1 MKNKFIA
8 TLLICLLVVT
18 QFSVAFADEPN
29 YGADEMVNLSINE
42 PATASSELSDD
53 NSAEKANDGV
63 NDNPSYTYWKSAD
76 GDESPW
82 WQVDMALGFE
92 VSKIELEARK
102 GEVDASERSNIR
114 ITGALKEDFSDSI
127 VLYEGADDFGEVLTV
142 EVSPA
147 KKVRYIKVDKTAE
160 GPLSIAEFKVWVKKA
175 SILQGAQSIN
185 PNYIPQ
191 STVIS
196 QVEGA
201 PTDILGT
208 EYEKA
213 VNLLAALDIM
223 SGYPDGTFR
232 PDDTITR
239 AEFSKVASKLL
250 AYATAPGEPTFT
262 DVPKSHWAYE
272 YVETAAA
279 ANVVNGTAKGVFS
292 PEETITTQQTAK
304 MLVSIL
310 GYREIAELEGGYPGG
325 YMQMANKIK
334 LFEDTYITSTN
345 ITRGQIALLV
355 ANALDIE
362 VLNPKS
368 YGDRVSAT
376 TYKGETLLFKNLGIV
391 KTNGVVTAVKGTSLT
406 NANIEYDENYIEI
419 NGKAFKCNLNTTSNL
434 LGMRVDYYYYDAKA
448 EPYEIVVIIDND
460 YNKVLEVSSENLVN
474 VKEGAVTYFDGNKD
488 RNFKLSED
496 LDVVFNGYALRA
508 YDWQDLKVTDGGIK
522 LIDNDSDSYAD
533 VLIANQVVTGV
544 VSRVSADKMVIG
556 LENGISPYD
565 FNEKDD
571 IVTVINADTGKI
583 IDFANIA
590 KGNVLTVTES
600 VNTTGIKRYVVYV
613 STNNFEGTLTSIG
626 EDILILDSTEYDI
639 APCFN
644 MADVTVGCTGT
655 FYIDMY
661 GRVAFYDGT
670 ASSGK
675 YGILKGAGVTKGMDG
690 TLQLK
695 IFTDAGAFETYDVHK
710 TKFKLDGV
718 LASGMRNEDPRDP
731 ENPVIKVLKTTGLV
745 AGEIPQPVKYKL
757 NGDNKVIYLDTIG
770 SGVETEAGLT
780 LNYPTKSRYYKNT
793 GVMTISPSETGYT
806 ASEYQF
812 AVTSD
817 TTLFKLPDDLS
828 SEKEYEVISTAS
840 MQSDSSYTMSG
851 YDVENKIVNLLLVT
865 GNMSGDG
872 VSSNRLFVVDKV
884 MPALDE
890 NGDAAV
896 NVYGMYKG
904 ESVVFSAHESC
915 EQDLMQLKQ
924 GDVITL
930 NATSGRQIKSY
941 VKRFYASNM
950 PTDAAAVS
958 STKSQHGDLHSDL
971 CLIYGYVNT
980 FKDGILTIKCENIP
994 IEEDGTANA
1003 LTYQDVVVSINA
1015 SELYTTV
1022 YDSDEERVYAGDPS
1036 TIIDAESAGVSAAT
1050 KVMVRFSYRA
1060 EYDLVIFD

>member
-8 TLLICLLVVT
+8 TLLICILAVT
-18 QFSVAFADEPN
+18 QFSVALADEPN

-42 PATASSELSDD
+42 PATASSEFSDD
-53 NSAEKANDGV
+53 NAADKANDGV

-114 ITGALKEDFSDSI
+114 IVGALKEDFSDST
-127 VLYEGADDFGEVLTV
+127 VLYEGVDDFGEVLTV

-147 KKVRYIKVDKTAE
+147 KKVRYIKVEKTVVGA
-160 GPLSIAEFKVWVKKA
+160 LSIGEFRVWVKKA

-262 DVPKSHWAYE
+262 DVPKTHWAYE

-310 GYREIAELEGGYPGG
+310 GYREIAELEGGYPSG
-325 YMQMANKIK
+325 YMKMANKIK

-345 ITRGQIALLV
+345 ITRGQIAMLV

-406 NANIEYDENYIEI
+406 NTNIEYDENYIEI

-434 LGMRVDYYYYDAKA
+434 LGLRVDYYYYDAKA

-460 YNKVLEVSSENLVN
+460 YNKVLEVSAENLVA

-522 LIDNDSDSYAD
+522 LIDNDFDSYAD

-544 VSRVSADKMVIG
+544 VSRVSADKMIIG
-556 LENGISPYD
+556 LENGIAPYD
-565 FNEKDD
+565 FDEKDD

-583 IDFANIA
+583 IDFADIA

-626 EDILILDSTEYDI
+626 QDTLILDSTEYDI

-644 MADVTVGCTGT
+644 MGDVTVGCTGT

-675 YGILKGAGVTKGMDG
+675 YGILKGAGVTPGMDG
-690 TLQLK
+690 KLQLK
-695 IFTDAGAFETYDVHK
+695 IFTDAGTFETYYVHEK
-710 TKFKLDGV
+710 TFKLDGINYTETAV
-718 LASGMRNEDPRDP
+718 TNNYEAAIAALKAS
-731 ENPVIKVLKTTGLV
+731 GLV

-757 NGDNKVIYLDTIG
+757 NGDGKVIYLDTIG
-770 SGVETEAGLT
+770 AGVETEAGLT
-780 LNYPTKSRYYKNT
+780 LSYPTKSRYYKNT
-793 GVMTISPSETGYT
+793 GVMTISPTETSYT
-806 ASEYQF
+806 PEEYQF

-817 TTLFKLPDDLS
+817 TILYKLPDDLS
-828 SEKEYEVISTAS
+828 SENEYEVISTAS

-851 YDVENKIVNLLLVT
+851 YDAENKIVKLLLAT
-865 GNMSGDG
+865 GDLSGDG
-872 VSSNRLFVVDKV
+872 ISSNRLFVVDKV

-890 NGDAAV
+890 NGEETV

-904 ESVVFSAHESC
+904 ESVMFNSHETC
-915 EQDLMQLKQ
+915 EQDLMELKQ
-924 GDVITL
+924 GDIITL
-930 NATSGRQIKSY
+930 RATSGKEIKSY
-941 VKRFYASNM
+941 TKRFYESNM
-950 PTDAAAVS
+950 PSDAAAVS
-958 STKSQHGDLHSDL
+958 PVDSQYGDLHSDI

-980 FKDGILTIKCENIP
+980 FKDGILTIKCENILPEQNGTP
-994 IEEDGTANA
+994 IA

-1015 SELYTTV
+1015 SEFYTSV
-1022 YDSDEERVYAGDPS
+1022 YDKSEKRVYAGDPS
-1036 TIIDAESAGVSAAT
+1036 TILDAESAGVDAAT
-1050 KVMVRFSYRA
+1050 KVLVRFTYRS